1 MNTNNDRQDRQR
13 KISLVDVAE
22 RAGVSRS
29 TVSRV
34 VNKDEYV
41 SESTRQVVL
50 KAIKELGY
58 VPNVAA
64 RSLRTQRTQVIAVV
78 MPDPLSHIFS
88 TDNPH
93 YYSALIQTISEVAQA
108 RDYAMLLWV
117 GPLDGEREQYYDNIL
132 KKRIMDGLI
141 IAASVDDEDFFVD
154 ELLSLQMPFVV
165 IGRPMT
171 MTHADQVSYISIDNV
186 KAAEQG
192 VDFLVSQGYRRIAK
206 IAGNWNN
213 ADSKERVDGYKNAL
227 HRHGLP
233 VDPDLI
239 KVDTF
244 SRQAGYRQ
252 MHALLAE
259 NHDIDAVFAGSD
271 IIALGALDALG
282 ELGLRVPDDIA
293 LLGFD
298 DMPEAA
304 NVEPPLTTI
313 RQSITGKAE
322 QATQLLLDLIEGRV
336 EAPKHILLPV
346 ELIQRAST

>member
-1 MNTNNDRQDRQR
+1 MNMNDNRQR
-13 KISLVDVAE
+13 KISLIDVAKQ
-22 RAGVSRS
+22 AGVSRS

-34 VNKDEYV
+34 VNNDEYV
-41 SESTRQVVL
+41 SDDTRRVVQA
-50 KAIKELGY
+50 AIKELGY

-93 YYSALIQTISEVAQA
+93 YYSALIQAISQVSQAQ
-108 RDYAMLLWV
+108 DYAMLLWV
-117 GPLDGEREQYYDNIL
+117 GPLDGEREQYYENIL

-141 IAASVDDEDFFVD
+141 IAASVEDEFFFVD

-171 MTHADQVSYISIDNV
+171 HADQVSYVSIDNV
-186 KAAEQG
+186 QAAEQG
-192 VDFLVSQGYRRIAK
+192 VDFLVRQGYRRIAK

-213 ADSKERVDGYKNAL
+213 ADSRERVEGYKHAL
-227 HRHGLP
+227 QQHGLP
-233 VDPDLI
+233 VNPDLI
-239 KVDTF
+239 KIDTF

-259 NHDIDAVFAGSD
+259 GRDIDAVFAGSD
-271 IIALGALDALG
+271 IIALGALDALN
-282 ELGLRVPDDIA
+282 EVGLKVPHDIA

-298 DMPEAA
+298 DIPDAA
-304 NVEPPLTTI
+304 KIEPPLTTI

-322 QATQLLLDLIEGRV
+322 RATQLLLNMIEGRV
-336 EAPKHILLPV
+336 AAPKRVLLPT
-346 ELIQRAST
+346 ELVQRAST